1 MSIMVQYYKQRKFP
15 HGLVQKLQGCN
26 DQVVPL
32 EVLVNVDHIQVM
44 MARAELLLCAAV
56 EVARPGA

>member
-44 MARAELLLCAAV
+44 MARAVVRCS
-56 EVARPGA
+56 GSC